1 MSNEYRFNSEAKHT
15 FISFLKENKFKIII
29 LIVALSVYA
38 YTLNIELSKRNQ
50 FNALEQAGE
59 FLAIN
64 KMKVNDQA
72 RIEKDGSIT
81 LNKSGIMFGPYI
93 DYNRGNYVLEIQS
106 LFDDKKAP
114 LILSITSDSGNNQIG
129 EFPLHNG
136 QNQFNV
142 HLGNDV
148 KSLEF
153 TLRND
158 MFDKIVV
165 KKMKFYEGGINK
177 TDK

>member
-15 FISFLKENKFKIII
+15 FMGFLKENIIKIII

-38 YTLNIELSKRNQ
+38 YTLNIEVSKRNH
-50 FNALEQAGE
+50 FVALENAGE

-64 KMKVNDQA
+64 KMKVNDRA
-72 RIEKDGSIT
+72 EIEKDGSIT
-81 LNKSGIMFGPYI
+81 LSKAGVMFGPYV
-93 DYNRGNYVLEIQS
+93 DYNGGNYVFEIQT

-114 LILSITSDSGNNQIG
+114 LVLSITSDSGNNQIG
-129 EFPLHNG
+129 GFSLHNG

-142 HLGNDV
+142 HLGKDV
-148 KSLEF
+148 KNIEF

-158 MFDKIVV
+158 VFDKIIV
-165 KKMKFYEGGINK
+165 KKIKFYEVGTSKN
-177 TDK
+177 